1 MVKVKKCAAEP
12 QETAVSDKKKKLSVL
27 EEKTRIGLL
36 QRGGRQMFQPGRH
49 HRWVDTDQEGQNRPR
64 RIHQDKPH
72 SDSEL
77 APAAETKME
86 TQKRVPSVP
95 EKG

>member
-1 MVKVKKCAAEP
+1 M
-12 QETAVSDKKKKLSVL
+12 L
-27 EEKTRIGLL
+27 
-36 QRGGRQMFQPGRH
+36 QPGRH
-49 HRWVDTDQEGQNRPR
+49 HRRVDTDQEGQNRPR
-64 RIHQDKPH
+64 RIHQDKPHSDKPH